1 MDWVGDTLLEP
12 LEATV
17 PSPLIVTCV
26 AFVVV
31 HESVDDWPC
40 SIALGLVLMEA
51 VGAGAGGGGG
61 GGGVGAIF
69 LWHPERARTEAKST
83 ASERCLRW

>member
-1 MDWVGDTLLEP
+1 VEWVGETLLEP

-17 PSPLIVTCV
+17 PSPLIVTWV

-31 HESVDDWPC
+31 QDSVDDWPC
-40 SIALGLVLMEA
+40 SIALGLVLMVA
-51 VGAGAGGGGG
+51 VGAGGGGGG

-69 LWHPERARTEAKST
+69 LWHPERARTEAKRT
-83 ASERCLRW
+83 ASEHCLRW